1 VKTGALIVVVI
12 IISGLVLGTLL
23 LAMPRT
29 FETTSTT
36 SRLVTVT
43 ATYTSTSYATVT
55 RQGYGMPTQ
64 LLEKLS
70 SILPDYE
77 KAQAYHVYVPSEP
90 GRYSYS
96 FAVFWRYEENHTH
109 LIYFHAPLNKTFII
123 GLNSLI
129 QTRFAAAKNIPNTP
143 AAFIPRAE
151 MTETVITD
159 RGDTMTRRW
168 DIVPTSPGYPS
179 TPQVER
185 AGDMA
190 WVITYR
196 LLDDREY
203 GESLVARY
211 YFLEI
216 IVR

>member
-1 VKTGALIVVVI
+1 MKTGALLVVALLL
-12 IISGLVLGTLL
+12 SGLVLGTLL

-29 FETTSTT
+29 LEATSTT
-36 SRLVTVT
+36 TRLATTT
-43 ATYTSTSYATVT
+43 ATITSTRFATVT

-70 SILPDYE
+70 SMLPNYD

-109 LIYFHAPLNKTFII
+109 LIYFHAPANKSFTL

-151 MTETVITD
+151 MTETVITE
-159 RGDTMTRRW
+159 RGESFTRRW

-179 TPQVER
+179 SPQVER
-185 AGDMA
+185 AADMV

-196 LLDDREY
+196 LLDDKEY